1 MHLRQLRPAGRPG
14 LGPEHAGDRDGA
26 LLAHPLGTPG
36 TDALDQPLPGA
47 QGEEGDPA
55 QIPQGVH
62 HPVQGDGPVIPAHH
76 RRVEFRCQN
85 FHANHTFLQ
94 KRIKKSRSRFS
105 SFGTEQTPRYHPK
118 LRRRVQRTPL
128 GTLNAGGTGAPTP

>member
-1 MHLRQLRPAGRPG
+1 MESKATAKFVRVSPRKTRLVARNVA
-14 LGPEHAGDRDGA
+14 
-26 LLAHPLGTPG
+26 
-36 TDALDQPLPGA
+36 DALDQPLPGA

-94 KRIKKSRSRFS
+94 KKNKKI
-105 SFGTEQTPRYHPK
+105 PK
-118 LRRRVQRTPL
+118 PVFQLRDGINSAVPPKI
-128 GTLNAGGTGAPTP
+128 APSCATDATRNP